1 MSMKRNKKQTQ
12 TQLHGSGVGDDV
24 MPRKRDPRRDEAF
37 HLWKESGG
45 TKKLKDIAD
54 KLGVTSSTVRKWKAN
69 DKWEEKM
76 KGSAPK
82 SKGSAPFRP
91 GAPKGNKN
99 ARGNKGGK
107 APPGN
112 QNAKGNRGGAAP
124 KGNKNSVRTGE
135 YESILFDFMDDTE
148 KELFDQ
154 IETDPLYQ
162 IDLTIRELSLRERRM
177 MQRISKIENGL
188 NETQRRVLQQLRKV
202 KDIVPTKDQKTGLVK
217 HQALMNE
224 RLVVTEIE
232 EVSEPRV
239 DKILRLEEAMTRVTD
254 KRLKAIRQKY
264 EMIRSMDEQELRL
277 RGIYLTNETK
287 QAELERLT
295 ARPVDNSVHITIK
308 RKRKG
313 EDK

>member
-1 MSMKRNKKQTQ
+1 
-12 TQLHGSGVGDDV
+12 
-24 MPRKRDPRRDEAF
+24 MPRPRDPKRDEAF
-37 HLWKESGG
+37 RLWEESGG
-45 TKKLKDIAD
+45 TRLLKDIAEE
-54 KLGVTSSTVRKWKAN
+54 LGCSPSLIRKWKNQDHWEDKLNGNVTKQN
-69 DKWEEKM
+69 DKPNGNVTK
-76 KGSAPK
+76 
-82 SKGSAPFRP
+82 RP
-91 GAPKGNKN
+91 GAPKGSKN
-99 ARGNKGGK
+99 AKGNKGGK

-112 QNAKGNRGGAAP
+112 QNAKGNKGGAAP

-148 KELFDQ
+148 KELFGQ

-177 MQRISKIENGL
+177 MQRISRIENGL

-232 EVSEPRV
+232 EVSEPSV

-264 EMIRSMDEQELRL
+264 EMIRSMDEHELKL

-308 RKRKG
+308 RKRKD

>member
-1 MSMKRNKKQTQ
+1 
-12 TQLHGSGVGDDV
+12 
-24 MPRKRDPRRDEAF
+24 MPRPRDPKRDEAF
-37 HLWKESGG
+37 RLWKESGG
-45 TKKLKDIAD
+45 TRLLKEIAEE
-54 KLGVTSSTVRKWKAN
+54 LGCSPSLIRKWKN
-69 DKWEEKM
+69 QDHWEEKLNGNVT
-76 KGSAPK
+76 KQNDKPNGNVTK
-82 SKGSAPFRP
+82 RP
-91 GAPKGNKN
+91 GAPKGSKN
-99 ARGNKGGK
+99 AKGNKGGK

-148 KELFDQ
+148 KELFGQ

-177 MQRISKIENGL
+177 MQRISRIENGL

-232 EVSEPRV
+232 EVSEPSV

-264 EMIRSMDEQELRL
+264 EMIRSMDEHELKL

-308 RKRKG
+308 RKRKD

>member
-1 MSMKRNKKQTQ
+1 
-12 TQLHGSGVGDDV
+12 
-24 MPRKRDPRRDEAF
+24 MPRPRDPRRDEAF
-37 HLWKESGG
+37 RLWEESDGS
-45 TKKLKDIAD
+45 KKLKDIAEE
-54 KLGVTSSTVRKWKAN
+54 LSVTSSTVRKWKAN

-82 SKGSAPFRP
+82 SKGSAPFRQ

-99 ARGNKGGK
+99 AKGNKGGK

-112 QNAKGNRGGAAP
+112 QNAKGNKGGAAP

-148 KELFDQ
+148 KELFGQ

-177 MQRISKIENGL
+177 MQRISRIENGL
-188 NETQRRVLQQLRKV
+188 TEKQRRVLQQMRKV
-202 KDIVPTKDQKTGLVK
+202 KDVVQTPEKNGLVK
-217 HQALMNE
+217 SVPIINE

-232 EVSEPRV
+232 ETEMRAI
-239 DKILRLEEAMTRVTD
+239 DDILNIEEAMTRVTD

-264 EMIRSMDEQELRL
+264 DMIRLMDEHELKL
-277 RGIYLTNETK
+277 RGIYLSNETK

-295 ARPVDNSVHITIK
+295 ARPVDNSVHITIE
-308 RKRKG
+308 RKRKD

>member
-1 MSMKRNKKQTQ
+1 
-12 TQLHGSGVGDDV
+12 
-24 MPRKRDPRRDEAF
+24 MPRPRDPKRDEAF
-37 HLWKESGG
+37 RLWEESGG
-45 TKKLKDIAD
+45 THLLKDIAEE
-54 KLGVTSSTVRKWKAN
+54 LGCSPSLIRKWKN
-69 DKWEEKM
+69 QDHWEEKLNGNVT
-76 KGSAPK
+76 KQNDKPNGNVTK
-82 SKGSAPFRP
+82 RP

-99 ARGNKGGK
+99 AKGNKGGK

-112 QNAKGNRGGAAP
+112 QNAKGNKGGAAP

-148 KELFDQ
+148 KELFGQ

-177 MQRISKIENGL
+177 MQRISCIESGL

-232 EVSEPRV
+232 EVSEPSI

-254 KRLKAIRQKY
+254 KRLKAIRQKHD
-264 EMIRSMDEQELRL
+264 MTRSMDEQELKL

-308 RKRKG
+308 RKRKD

>member
-1 MSMKRNKKQTQ
+1 
-12 TQLHGSGVGDDV
+12 
-24 MPRKRDPRRDEAF
+24 MPRPRDPKRDEAF
-37 HLWKESGG
+37 RLWEESGG
-45 TKKLKDIAD
+45 TRLLKDIAEE
-54 KLGVTSSTVRKWKAN
+54 LGCSPSLIRKWKN
-69 DKWEEKM
+69 QDHWEEKLNGNVT
-76 KGSAPK
+76 KQNDK
-82 SKGSAPFRP
+82 SNVNVTKRP
-91 GAPKGNKN
+91 GAPKGSKN
-99 ARGNKGGK
+99 AKGNKGGK

-148 KELFDQ
+148 KELFGQ

-177 MQRISKIENGL
+177 MQRISRIESGL

-202 KDIVPTKDQKTGLVK
+202 KDIVPTTDQKTGEVK

-232 EVSEPRV
+232 EVSEPSI

-254 KRLKAIRQKY
+254 KRLKAIRQKHD
-264 EMIRSMDEQELRL
+264 MTRSMDEQELKL

-308 RKRKG
+308 RKRKD

>member
-1 MSMKRNKKQTQ
+1 M
-12 TQLHGSGVGDDV
+12 
-24 MPRKRDPRRDEAF
+24 
-37 HLWKESGG
+37 WKESGG

-54 KLGVTSSTVRKWKAN
+54 ELGVTSSTVRKWKAN
-69 DKWEEKM
+69 DKWEEKIN
-76 KGSAPK
+76 GSAPK
-82 SKGSAPFRP
+82 SKGSVPFRP

-148 KELFDQ
+148 KELFGQ

-232 EVSEPRV
+232 EVSEPSV

-264 EMIRSMDEQELRL
+264 EMIRSMDEQELKL

-295 ARPVDNSVHITIK
+295 ARPVDNSVHITIE
-308 RKRKG
+308 RKHKDEG
-313 EDK
+313 E

>member
-1 MSMKRNKKQTQ
+1 
-12 TQLHGSGVGDDV
+12 
-24 MPRKRDPRRDEAF
+24 MPRPRDPRRDEAF
-37 HLWKESGG
+37 HLWEESGG
-45 TKKLKDIAD
+45 SKKLKDIAD
-54 KLGVTSSTVRKWKAN
+54 ELGVTSNTIRKWKAN
-69 DKWEEKM
+69 DRWEEKM
-76 KGSAPK
+76 NGSAPK
-82 SKGSAPFRP
+82 SKGSAPFRQ
-91 GAPKGNKN
+91 GAPKGNQN
-99 ARGNKGGK
+99 AKGNKGGK

-148 KELFDQ
+148 KELFGQ

-232 EVSEPRV
+232 EVSEPSV

-264 EMIRSMDEQELRL
+264 EMIRSMDEQELKL

-308 RKRKG
+308 RKRKD

>member
-1 MSMKRNKKQTQ
+1 
-12 TQLHGSGVGDDV
+12 
-24 MPRKRDPRRDEAF
+24 MPRPRDPKRDEAF
-37 HLWKESGG
+37 HLWEESGG
-45 TKKLKDIAD
+45 TRLLKDIAEE
-54 KLGVTSSTVRKWKAN
+54 LGCSPSLIRKWKNQDHWEDKLNGNVTKQN
-69 DKWEEKM
+69 DKPNGNVTK
-76 KGSAPK
+76 
-82 SKGSAPFRP
+82 RP
-91 GAPKGNKN
+91 GAPKGSKN
-99 ARGNKGGK
+99 AKGNKGGK

-148 KELFDQ
+148 KELFGQ

-232 EVSEPRV
+232 EVSEPSV

-264 EMIRSMDEQELRL
+264 EMIRSMDEHELKL

-308 RKRKG
+308 RKRKD

>member
-1 MSMKRNKKQTQ
+1 
-12 TQLHGSGVGDDV
+12 
-24 MPRKRDPRRDEAF
+24 MPRPRDPKRDEAF
-37 HLWKESGG
+37 RLWEESGG
-45 TKKLKDIAD
+45 TRLLKDIAEE
-54 KLGVTSSTVRKWKAN
+54 LGCSPSLIRKWKN
-69 DKWEEKM
+69 QDHWEEKLNGNVT
-76 KGSAPK
+76 KQNDKPNGNVTK
-82 SKGSAPFRP
+82 RP
-91 GAPKGNKN
+91 GAPKGSKN
-99 ARGNKGGK
+99 AKGNKGGK

-148 KELFDQ
+148 KELFGQ

-162 IDLTIRELSLRERRM
+162 IELTIKELSLRERRM
-177 MQRISKIENGL
+177 MMRIMQFENGL

-202 KDIVPTKDQKTGLVK
+202 KDIVPTKDQKTGEVK
-217 HQALMNE
+217 HQALLNE

-232 EVSEPRV
+232 EVSEPSI

-254 KRLKAIRQKY
+254 KRLKAIRQKHD
-264 EMIRSMDEQELRL
+264 MTRSMDEQELKL

-308 RKRKG
+308 RKRKD

>member
-1 MSMKRNKKQTQ
+1 
-12 TQLHGSGVGDDV
+12 
-24 MPRKRDPRRDEAF
+24 MPRPRDPKRDEAF
-37 HLWKESGG
+37 RLWEESGG
-45 TKKLKDIAD
+45 TRLLKDIAEE
-54 KLGVTSSTVRKWKAN
+54 LGCSPSLIRKWKN
-69 DKWEEKM
+69 QDHWEEKLNGNVT
-76 KGSAPK
+76 KQNDK
-82 SKGSAPFRP
+82 SNGNVTKRP
-91 GAPKGNKN
+91 GAPKGSKN
-99 ARGNKGGK
+99 AKGNKGGK
-107 APPGN
+107 APHGN

-148 KELFDQ
+148 KELFGQ

-202 KDIVPTKDQKTGLVK
+202 KDILPTKDQKTGLVK
-217 HQALMNE
+217 HQVLMNE

-232 EVSEPRV
+232 EVSEPSV

-264 EMIRSMDEQELRL
+264 EMIRSMDEQELKL

-295 ARPVDNSVHITIK
+295 ARPVDNSVHITIE
-308 RKRKG
+308 RKHKDEG
-313 EDK
+313 K

>member
-1 MSMKRNKKQTQ
+1 
-12 TQLHGSGVGDDV
+12 
-24 MPRKRDPRRDEAF
+24 MPRPRDPKRDEAF
-37 HLWKESGG
+37 RLWKESGG
-45 TKKLKDIAD
+45 TRLLKEIAEE
-54 KLGVTSSTVRKWKAN
+54 LGCSPSLIRKWKN
-69 DKWEEKM
+69 QDHWEEKLNGNVT
-76 KGSAPK
+76 KQNDKPNGNVTK
-82 SKGSAPFRP
+82 RP
-91 GAPKGNKN
+91 GAPKGSKN
-99 ARGNKGGK
+99 AKGNKGGK

-148 KELFDQ
+148 KELFGQ

-217 HQALMNE
+217 HKALMNE

-232 EVSEPRV
+232 EVSEPSV

-264 EMIRSMDEQELRL
+264 EMIRSMDEHELKL

-295 ARPVDNSVHITIK
+295 ARSVDNSVHITIEHK
-308 RKRKG
+308 REEEGK
-313 EDK
+313 

>member
-1 MSMKRNKKQTQ
+1 
-12 TQLHGSGVGDDV
+12 
-24 MPRKRDPRRDEAF
+24 MPRPRDPKRDEAF
-37 HLWKESGG
+37 RLWKESDG
-45 TKKLKDIAD
+45 TRLLKDIAEE
-54 KLGVTSSTVRKWKAN
+54 LGCSPSLIRKWKN
-69 DKWEEKM
+69 QDQWEEKLNGNVT
-76 KGSAPK
+76 KQNDQSNGNVTNPV
-82 SKGSAPFRP
+82 

-99 ARGNKGGK
+99 AKGNKGNKRGK

-148 KELFDQ
+148 KELFGQ

-177 MQRISKIENGL
+177 MQRISRIENGL
-188 NETQRRVLQQLRKV
+188 TEKQRRVLQQMRKV
-202 KDIVPTKDQKTGLVK
+202 KDVVQTPEKNGLVK
-217 HQALMNE
+217 SVPIINE

-232 EVSEPRV
+232 ETEMRAI
-239 DKILRLEEAMTRVTD
+239 DDILNIEEAMTRVTD

-264 EMIRSMDEQELRL
+264 DMIRLMDEHELKL
-277 RGIYLTNETK
+277 RGIYLSNETK

-295 ARPVDNSVHITIK
+295 ARPVDNSVHITIE
-308 RKRKG
+308 RKRKD

>member
-1 MSMKRNKKQTQ
+1 
-12 TQLHGSGVGDDV
+12 
-24 MPRKRDPRRDEAF
+24 MPRPRDPKRDEAF
-37 HLWKESGG
+37 RLWKESGG
-45 TKKLKDIAD
+45 TRLLKEIAEE
-54 KLGVTSSTVRKWKAN
+54 LGCSPSLIRKWKN
-69 DKWEEKM
+69 QDHWEEKLNGNVT
-76 KGSAPK
+76 KQNDKPNGNVTK
-82 SKGSAPFRP
+82 RP
-91 GAPKGNKN
+91 GAPKGSKN
-99 ARGNKGGK
+99 AKGNKGGK

-148 KELFDQ
+148 KELFGQ

-232 EVSEPRV
+232 EVSEPSV

-264 EMIRSMDEQELRL
+264 EMIRSMDEHELKL

-295 ARPVDNSVHITIK
+295 ARSVDNSVHITIE
-308 RKRKG
+308 RKREEEGK
-313 EDK
+313 

>member
-1 MSMKRNKKQTQ
+1 
-12 TQLHGSGVGDDV
+12 

-54 KLGVTSSTVRKWKAN
+54 ELGVTSSTVRKWKAN

>member
-1 MSMKRNKKQTQ
+1 
-12 TQLHGSGVGDDV
+12 
-24 MPRKRDPRRDEAF
+24 MPRPRDPKRDEAF
-37 HLWKESGG
+37 RLWKESDG
-45 TKKLKDIAD
+45 TRLLKDIAEE
-54 KLGVTSSTVRKWKAN
+54 LGCSPSLIRKWKN
-69 DKWEEKM
+69 QDQWEEKLNGNVT
-76 KGSAPK
+76 KQNDQSNSNVTNPV
-82 SKGSAPFRP
+82 

-99 ARGNKGGK
+99 AKGNKGNKRGK

-148 KELFDQ
+148 KELFGQ

-162 IDLTIRELSLRERRM
+162 IDITIRELSLRERRM
-177 MQRISKIENGL
+177 MQRISRIENGL

-232 EVSEPRV
+232 EVSEPSV

-264 EMIRSMDEQELRL
+264 DMIRSMDEHELKL
-277 RGIYLTNETK
+277 RGIYLSNETK

-295 ARPVDNSVHITIK
+295 ARPVDNSVNIIIE
-308 RKRKG
+308 RKSKDKG
-313 EDK
+313 DS

>member
-1 MSMKRNKKQTQ
+1 
-12 TQLHGSGVGDDV
+12 
-24 MPRKRDPRRDEAF
+24 MPRPRDPKRDEAF
-37 HLWKESGG
+37 RLWEESGG
-45 TKKLKDIAD
+45 TRLLKDIAEE
-54 KLGVTSSTVRKWKAN
+54 LGCSPSLIRKWKNQDHWEDKLNGNVTKQN
-69 DKWEEKM
+69 DKSNGNVTK
-76 KGSAPK
+76 
-82 SKGSAPFRP
+82 RP
-91 GAPKGNKN
+91 GAPRGSKN
-99 ARGNKGGK
+99 AKGNKGGK

-124 KGNKNSVRTGE
+124 KGNKNSLRTGE

-148 KELFDQ
+148 KELFGQ

-162 IDLTIRELSLRERRM
+162 IDLTIRELYLKERRM
-177 MQRISKIENGL
+177 MMRIMQFENGL

-202 KDIVPTKDQKTGLVK
+202 KDIVPTTDQKTGEVK

-232 EVSEPRV
+232 EVSEPSI

-254 KRLKAIRQKY
+254 KRLKAIRQKHD
-264 EMIRSMDEQELRL
+264 MTRSMDEQELKL

-308 RKRKG
+308 RKRKD

>member
-1 MSMKRNKKQTQ
+1 
-12 TQLHGSGVGDDV
+12 
-24 MPRKRDPRRDEAF
+24 MPRPRDPKRDEAF
-37 HLWKESGG
+37 RLWEESGG
-45 TKKLKDIAD
+45 TRLLKEIAEE
-54 KLGVTSSTVRKWKAN
+54 LGCSPSLIRKWKN
-69 DKWEEKM
+69 QDHWEEKLNGNVT
-76 KGSAPK
+76 KQNDK
-82 SKGSAPFRP
+82 SNGNVTKRP
-91 GAPKGNKN
+91 GAPKGSKN
-99 ARGNKGGK
+99 AKGNKGGK

-148 KELFDQ
+148 KELFGQ

-232 EVSEPRV
+232 EVSEPSV

-264 EMIRSMDEQELRL
+264 EMIRSMDEHELKL

-308 RKRKG
+308 RKRKD

>member
-1 MSMKRNKKQTQ
+1 
-12 TQLHGSGVGDDV
+12 

-45 TKKLKDIAD
+45 AKKLKDIAD
-54 KLGVTSSTVRKWKAN
+54 ELGVTSSTVCKWKAS

-76 KGSAPK
+76 NGSAPK

-112 QNAKGNRGGAAP
+112 KNAKGNRGGAAP

-177 MQRISKIENGL
+177 MQRIMRIENGL
-188 NETQRRVLQQLRKV
+188 NEKHRRVLQQMRKV
-202 KDIVPTKDQKTGLVK
+202 KDIIPTSDKKTGLVK
-217 HQALMNE
+217 HVPLINE

-232 EVSEPRV
+232 ETEMRSI
-239 DKILRLEEAMTRVTD
+239 DDILNIEEAMTRVTD
-254 KRLKAIRQKY
+254 KRLKAIR
-264 EMIRSMDEQELRL
+264 
-277 RGIYLTNETK
+277 
-287 QAELERLT
+287 
-295 ARPVDNSVHITIK
+295 
-308 RKRKG
+308 
-313 EDK
+313 